1 MYLKFTVSN
10 QFDAHATRDEKKG
23 GALMYSDYG
32 FVMEG
37 IEYATESEAREA
49 LAEMQA

>member
-1 MYLKFTVSN
+1 LYLKFAVSN

-32 FVMEG
+32 FILEG
-37 IEYATESEAREA
+37 IEYATEAEAREA